1 MLVCGTCVFF
11 LFCYFSL
18 PSHIITL
25 MYRVMVEAEV
35 EVVLVGVGPVTVGV
49 VRAEIL
55 TVPILVE
62 VVLAEV
68 CLWLY
73 L

>member
-1 MLVCGTCVFF
+1 MVCACFVFF
-11 LFCYFSL
+11 AL
-18 PSHIITL
+18 PSHTITL

-35 EVVLVGVGPVTVGV
+35 EVVQVGVGPVTVGV
-49 VRAEIL
+49 VQAEIL

-62 VVLAEV
+62 VVLAEG
-68 CLWLY
+68 CLRQY

>member
-1 MLVCGTCVFF
+1 MLVCSVCVFF
-11 LFCYFSL
+11 CFFFAL
-18 PSHIITL
+18 PSHTITL

-35 EVVLVGVGPVTVGV
+35 EVVQVGVGPVTVGV
-49 VRAEIL
+49 VQAEIL

-62 VVLAEV
+62 VVLAEG
-68 CLWLY
+68 CLRQY

>member
-1 MLVCGTCVFF
+1 MWCVRVFF
-11 LFCYFSL
+11 FFAL
-18 PSHIITL
+18 PSHTITL

-35 EVVLVGVGPVTVGV
+35 EVVQVGVGPVTVGV
-49 VRAEIL
+49 VQAEIL

-62 VVLAEV
+62 VVLAEA
-68 CLWLY
+68 CLRQY

>member
-1 MLVCGTCVFF
+1 MVCAFF
-11 LFCYFSL
+11 FVLLFCSTKPYNYY
-18 PSHIITL
+18 II
-25 MYRVMVEAEV
+25 YRVMVEAEV

-68 CLWLY
+68 CLWQY